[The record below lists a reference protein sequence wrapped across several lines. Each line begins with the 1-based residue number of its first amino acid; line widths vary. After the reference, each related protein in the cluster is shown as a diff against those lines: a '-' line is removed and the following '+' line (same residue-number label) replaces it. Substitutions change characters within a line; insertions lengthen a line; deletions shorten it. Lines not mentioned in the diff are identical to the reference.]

1 MKIQIIQDC
10 IDKIRGKRRRRDI
23 VKGKPLPHN
32 EKMEIVKNCFIQ
44 AKCCDFIETGTFQGD
59 TTDVL
64 KNIAEKVYTIELS
77 PEYHSRAVSRFK
89 DFNNVECLL
98 GDSTSMLP
106 IVLQRLK
113 GKPLFWLDGHYSGGD
128 TAQGEKDSPIN
139 EELQSI
145 FDAGIKEAVILIDD
159 ARCFGYSKD
168 YPSLDELKNKIL
180 TLWPLA
186 SFENKDDIIRVNV
199 V

>member
-10 IDKIRGKRRRRDI
+10 IDKIRGKHRQ
-23 VKGKPLPHN
+23 KGKPLPHN
-32 EKMEIVKNCFIQ
+32 EKMEIIKKCFIQ
-44 AKCCDFIETGTFQGD
+44 AECCDFIETGTFKGD

-77 PEYHSRAVSRFK
+77 SEYHLRAVSRFK
-89 DFNNVECLL
+89 DCNNVECLL

-168 YPSLDELKNKIL
+168 YPSLDELRNKIL
-180 TLWPLA
+180 SLWPLA